1 MVAWVLRKV
10 RGKLGKSAF
19 LRFFNIGDCN
29 ILRIFAFEKH
39 IVRIIV
45 IQLII
50 NLKSLT
56 IDSKCA
62 FFLF

>member
-10 RGKLGKSAF
+10 RGKLGESAF
-19 LRFFNIGDCN
+19 LRFFNIEDCN

-39 IVRIIV
+39 IVRTIV
-45 IQLII
+45 IRLII

-56 IDSKCA
+56 TN
-62 FFLF
+62 